1 MSTELEQIKKKA
13 SGVLGRD
20 VTNGQWSEI
29 VNLIDRAYALGRS
42 ERGEKMPVHVME
54 IAGAFWSSPFTA
66 AIAKIHKPIDLN
78 GGPFETEEQ
87 AIASARSFWARFGV
101 EIEVKE

>member
-29 VNLIDRAYALGRS
+29 VNLIDRAYELGKQEATKVDHDR
-42 ERGEKMPVHVME
+42 
-54 IAGAFWSSPFTA
+54 T
-66 AIAKIHKPIDLN
+66 
-78 GGPFETEEQ
+78 
-87 AIASARSFWARFGV
+87 
-101 EIEVKE
+101 